1 MMCTAA
7 RKQVDPCF
15 PDVHRLTS
23 ARVYHGKR
31 IISTELDARTVSG
44 GAPATGQYPWSRP
57 GAGQFHRYF
66 VPIPSRTHPDGRGGV
81 SNRRPENI
89 MARRSKGAPHSGGHP
104 AFFIVGHIYV
114 QNCRILRFQR
124 GEVETELA
132 LLRRLSQAAEGKAGL
147 YSGMFQGGRN
157 GVRRRDLR
165 RSSLVLSGEP
175 AAPHWFPN
183 GNVSERAVLCM
194 M

>member
-1 MMCTAA
+1 MCTVA

-44 GAPATGQYPWSRP
+44 GASATGRCPWSRP

-104 AFFIVGHIYV
+104 AFFSWGIFM
-114 QNCRILRFQR
+114 CRIAGFCDFNAEKLKQNLLRCGVFHRLRKVKPGCIPECSRVGVTECVDGIFGGHHWFYREDPLHHTGFPMEMFQR
-124 GEVETELA
+124 GLFFV
-132 LLRRLSQAAEGKAGL
+132 
-147 YSGMFQGGRN
+147 
-157 GVRRRDLR
+157 
-165 RSSLVLSGEP
+165 
-175 AAPHWFPN
+175 
-183 GNVSERAVLCM
+183 
-194 M
+194 